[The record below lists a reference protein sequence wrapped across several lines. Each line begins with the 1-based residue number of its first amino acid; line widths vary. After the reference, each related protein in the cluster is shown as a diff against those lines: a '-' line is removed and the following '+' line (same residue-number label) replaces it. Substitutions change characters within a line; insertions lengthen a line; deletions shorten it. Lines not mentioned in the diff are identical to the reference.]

1 MEVVLIDQ
9 EYLPTADS
17 QQFILLQSLTFDIA
31 VKQKL
36 LLLTPAQWSF
46 GELHPRFEFASN
58 SLRFWWVD
66 SPLSWKMEEFHF
78 LNTFL

>member
-9 EYLPTADS
+9 KGLPTADS

-46 GELHPRFEFASN
+46 GELHPRLELLQIPSD
-58 SLRFWWVD
+58 SGGLTLR
-66 SPLSWKMEEFHF
+66 
-78 LNTFL
+78 